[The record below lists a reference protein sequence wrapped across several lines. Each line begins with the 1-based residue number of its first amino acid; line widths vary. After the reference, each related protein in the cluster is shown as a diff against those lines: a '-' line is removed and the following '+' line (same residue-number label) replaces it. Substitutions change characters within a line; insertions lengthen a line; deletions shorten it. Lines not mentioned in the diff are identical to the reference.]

1 MRSRSFAPASVSEG
15 GMDDYYDTI
24 KVSLFVVCYGRFVV
38 WHEATH
44 THTVIVH
51 YELCSIIIYVCY
63 AQVES
68 CIRM

>member
-44 THTVIVH
+44 THTPL
-51 YELCSIIIYVCY
+51 LCIMSYVVLLFMY
-63 AQVES
+63 AM
-68 CIRM
+68 RK